1 MNTLII
7 LITSM
12 LATTTSAGQSDFKE
26 LINYDKKVQVAE
38 TINFV
43 NPIKSNPYIRIGGN
57 KSVSYDE
64 LRFYALHEC
73 KNNFNPSP
81 QLIDTL
87 IAIEK
92 EYNPPPEMRGM
103 LLAAACKESG
113 YNTFAK
119 GDHKFSKSKKKA
131 MAIGMMQLWPIWE
144 RMYPGLDRQNA
155 EQSAHAWMTHIVSK
169 IPKVKRQCKYRT
181 DAKIWLAAWVTGIRY
196 KKAGGRCNERPTH
209 YRLLKKWH
217 RGILKDREKDDYC
230 RSKETCGC

>member
-1 MNTLII
+1 
-7 LITSM
+7 M
-12 LATTTSAGQSDFKE
+12 LTASTAGQSDFRD
-26 LINYDKKVQVAE
+26 LINYDKKVHVAE

-43 NPIKSNPYIRIGGN
+43 KPSKANPYVRVRRDE
-57 KSVSYDE
+57 SVSYEE

-73 KNNFNPSP
+73 KNNHNPSP
-81 QLIDTL
+81 HLIDAL

-92 EYNPPPEMRGM
+92 EYSPPPEMRGM

-113 YNTFAK
+113 YNTFAR
-119 GDHKFSKSKKKA
+119 GDHKFSKSKKKP
-131 MAIGMMQLWPIWE
+131 MAIGIMQLWPIWE

-155 EQSAHAWMTHIVSK
+155 EQSAHAWMTHIVKK

-181 DAKIWLAAWVTGIRY
+181 SAKIWLAAWVTGIRY
-196 KKAGGRCNERPTH
+196 KKIGGRCKERPTH